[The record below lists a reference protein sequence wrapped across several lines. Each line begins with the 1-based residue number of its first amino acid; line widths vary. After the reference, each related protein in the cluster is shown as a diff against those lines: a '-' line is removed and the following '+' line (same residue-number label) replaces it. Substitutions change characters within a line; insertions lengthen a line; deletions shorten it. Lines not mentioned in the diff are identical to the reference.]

1 MPIHP
6 IGPLAIILRRTHASQ
21 HQAAAIAIVALA
33 LLGLGIAILV
43 F

>member
-6 IGPLAIILRRTHASQ
+6 VGPLAIILRRAHASRR
-21 HQAAAIAIVALA
+21 QAAAIAIVALA